1 MMAVDILPASVPLD
15 ASRHFSKALEPYLAA
30 LIEEES
36 NSQNHA
42 NTTKET
48 SHQAALTRATIA
60 SAGVLA
66 PKHSWLQYAVDQVD
80 KAPPAQAATSASEPS
95 SVTDSDVNTSDA
107 VSPSGA
113 SSKPLQPTRRI
124 KKKILMLG
132 SGMVAQPVVD
142 MIALNE
148 GVELVIGKFYL
159 FCRYLVFFSNT
170 AFVDQQVIPFWNFK
184 TSQDH
189 ISMLNTWS
197 LMFRNLSRMWISSAM
212 QMLSSGLFVFHS
224 FSCYMRKK

>member
-36 NSQNHA
+36 GGHTHS
-42 NTTKET
+42 NTTKEIP
-48 SHQAALTRATIA
+48 HQAALTRATIA

-80 KAPPAQAATSASEPS
+80 KAPPAATAGSEPS
-95 SVTDSDVNTSDA
+95 SVADSDVNTSDA
-107 VSPSGA
+107 VSSSVA
-113 SSKPLQPTRRI
+113 SSKPARRV

-132 SGMVAQPVVD
+132 SGMVAQPAVD

-148 GVELVIGKFYL
+148 GVELVIGKLYIYIL
-159 FCRYLVFFSNT
+159 SISCSFF
-170 AFVDQQVIPFWNFK
+170 
-184 TSQDH
+184 
-189 ISMLNTWS
+189 
-197 LMFRNLSRMWISSAM
+197 
-212 QMLSSGLFVFHS
+212 
-224 FSCYMRKK
+224 

>member
-30 LIEEES
+30 LIEEEGGGHS
-36 NSQNHA
+36 NTIA
-42 NTTKET
+42 KET
-48 SHQAALTRATIA
+48 PYKAALARATIA

-80 KAPPAQAATSASEPS
+80 KATPAPAATSDSEPPS
-95 SVTDSDVNTSDA
+95 SVVDSDVDSSDA
-107 VSPSGA
+107 A
-113 SSKPLQPTRRI
+113 SSSVAASKPLQPTRRI

-132 SGMVAQPVVD
+132 SGMVAQPAVD

-159 FCRYLVFFSNT
+159 FTLSISCSFF
-170 AFVDQQVIPFWNFK
+170 
-184 TSQDH
+184 
-189 ISMLNTWS
+189 
-197 LMFRNLSRMWISSAM
+197 
-212 QMLSSGLFVFHS
+212 
-224 FSCYMRKK
+224 

>member
-15 ASRHFSKALEPYLAA
+15 ASRHFSKALEPYLVA

-36 NSQNHA
+36 GSHDHA

-48 SHQAALTRATIA
+48 PHQVALTRATIA

-80 KAPPAQAATSASEPS
+80 KAPPAPAAASDPEPS

-107 VSPSGA
+107 A
-113 SSKPLQPTRRI
+113 SSSVAASKPLQPTRRI

-132 SGMVAQPVVD
+132 SGMVAQPAVD

-148 GVELVIGKFYL
+148 GVELVIGKFFSFFVHIL
-159 FCRYLVFFSNT
+159 FFFLK
-170 AFVDQQVIPFWNFK
+170 PPLL
-184 TSQDH
+184 
-189 ISMLNTWS
+189 IS
-197 LMFRNLSRMWISSAM
+197 
-212 QMLSSGLFVFHS
+212 
-224 FSCYMRKK
+224 K

>member
-30 LIEEES
+30 LIEEEGGS
-36 NSQNHA
+36 RADA

-48 SHQAALTRATIA
+48 PHQAALTRATIA

-80 KAPPAQAATSASEPS
+80 KVPPTLAAASDSKPS

-107 VSPSGA
+107 ASSLVA

-132 SGMVAQPVVD
+132 SGMVAQPAAD

-148 GVELVIGKFYL
+148 GVELVIGKFFFFFKFEHIL
-159 FCRYLVFFSNT
+159 FHFLT
-170 AFVDQQVIPFWNFK
+170 PPLLI
-184 TSQDH
+184 SQ
-189 ISMLNTWS
+189 
-197 LMFRNLSRMWISSAM
+197 
-212 QMLSSGLFVFHS
+212 
-224 FSCYMRKK
+224 